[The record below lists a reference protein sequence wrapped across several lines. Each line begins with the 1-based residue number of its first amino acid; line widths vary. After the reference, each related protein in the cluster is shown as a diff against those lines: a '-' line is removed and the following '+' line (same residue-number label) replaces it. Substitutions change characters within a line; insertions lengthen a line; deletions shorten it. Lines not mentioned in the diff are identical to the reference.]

1 MPDTPEITAIL
12 AAWRDGEPGALDRL
26 LPLIYNELHR
36 LASRQ
41 RRGER
46 EGHTLNTTALL
57 HEAYLRLAGS
67 EVAWVDRTHFY
78 AVAARTM
85 RRVLVDHARA
95 HGRAKRDGGARVEL
109 DDVQIPAL
117 GRDPDLLDLD
127 EALQQLSALDERQ
140 ARVVELH
147 YFAGLTYDEIAGVL
161 ELSAAT
167 VHRELRAGRAWL
179 ANALGADAG

>member
-1 MPDTPEITAIL
+1 MPDNSEITAIL

-26 LPLIYNELHR
+26 LPLIYDELHR
-36 LASRQ
+36 LAARQ

-46 EGHTLNTTALL
+46 EGHTLDTTALL
-57 HEAYLRLAGS
+57 HEAYLRLIGS

-95 HGRAKRDGGARVEL
+95 HGRVKRSGGARVEL
-109 DDVQIPAL
+109 DKVQLPAP

-127 EALQQLSALDERQ
+127 EALQQLSALDERK

-147 YFAGLTYDEIAGVL
+147 YFGGLTYDEIASVL

-179 ANALGADAG
+179 ANTLGAESG

>member
-1 MPDTPEITAIL
+1 MPDSPEITDIL

-26 LPLIYNELHR
+26 LPLIYDELHR

-46 EGHTLNTTALL
+46 EGHTLDTTALL

-95 HGRAKRDGGARVEL
+95 HRRAKRDGGARVDLENL
-109 DDVQIPAL
+109 QLPAL

-127 EALQQLSALDERQ
+127 EALQQLSALDERK

-147 YFAGLTYDEIAGVL
+147 YFGGLTYDEIAGVL

-179 ANALGADAG
+179 GNALGADAG